1 MIGHGK
7 CPKCQ
12 DTVIRCDLDQIIVGN
27 KGIGPFFHGVSM
39 CCPRCG
45 TVLGVSV
52 DPSSLVADIVDQVAK
67 RIQGRTR

>member
-1 MIGHGK
+1 
-7 CPKCQ
+7 
-12 DTVIRCDLDQIIVGN
+12 
-27 KGIGPFFHGVSM
+27 VSM